1 MLIISNADDQH
12 SGTLAWMPASA
23 KTGSQA
29 GRRLGY
35 LFKHAGLLM
44 SELNDAVLAPFGIEP
59 RALGILIV
67 IDSFEPASQQQVAER
82 IGIDRTTMVAMLDTL
97 EAKGLLSRRPDAEDR
112 RRNVVELTPAGH
124 DILSRA
130 VAASDTAEAEL
141 LAPLSPEE
149 ATQLRDLLARVVA
162 RKRDP

>member
-1 MLIISNADDQH
+1 
-12 SGTLAWMPASA
+12 MPASA
-23 KTGSQA
+23 KTGSQP

-44 SELNDAVLAPFGIEP
+44 SELNDAVLAPFGIDP
-59 RALGILIV
+59 RELGILIV

-97 EAKGLLSRRPDAEDR
+97 EAKGLLSRRPDTEDR

-141 LAPLSPEE
+141 LAPLSREE

-162 RKRDP
+162 RKRAP

>member
-1 MLIISNADDQH
+1 
-12 SGTLAWMPASA
+12 MPVSP

-44 SELNDAVLAPFGIEP
+44 SKLNDEVLAPFGIEP
-59 RALGILIV
+59 RELGILIV

-97 EAKGLLSRRPDAEDR
+97 EAKGLVSRRPGTEDR

-141 LAPLSPEE
+141 LASLSPEE

-162 RKRDP
+162 RERAP

>member
-1 MLIISNADDQH
+1 
-12 SGTLAWMPASA
+12 MPGSA

-35 LFKHAGLLM
+35 LFKHAGRLM
-44 SELNDAVLAPFGIEP
+44 SELNDAVLAPLGIEP
-59 RALGILIV
+59 RELGILIV

-82 IGIDRTTMVAMLDTL
+82 IGVDRTTMVAMLDTL
-97 EAKGLLSRRPDAEDR
+97 EAKGLLSRRPATEDR

-149 ATQLRDLLARVVA
+149 AKQLRDLLARVVA
-162 RKRDP
+162 RTHGP

>member
-1 MLIISNADDQH
+1 MSI
-12 SGTLAWMPASA
+12 SA
-23 KTGSQA
+23 KPGSQA

-35 LFKHAGLLM
+35 LFKHAGMLM
-44 SELNDAVLAPFGIEP
+44 SELNDAVLAPFDIEP
-59 RALGILIV
+59 RELGILIV
-67 IDSFEPASQQQVAER
+67 IDSYEPASQQQVAER

-97 EAKGLLSRRPDAEDR
+97 EAKGLLSRRPSAEDR

-124 DILSRA
+124 DTLSRA

-149 ATQLRDLLARVVA
+149 AAQLRDLLARVIA
-162 RKRDP
+162 RKRAP